1 MALYRVDDAQVRDA
15 VTGELNTAL
24 VGQQVQ
30 IVVRDTT
37 TPFPIEDSAGDPITD
52 SLLTVTPVF
61 TTPRFWI
68 DTTTPADL
76 YLDWYHAS
84 SGARGPVSF
93 DAVLRDAAAT
103 AVVEAAASAAAAAA
117 SLAEL
122 QAYIAANPG
131 GGSGGVSAH
140 GALSGLA
147 TGDDHPQYLNNTRG
161 DARYYPRSTVD
172 AIASSAT
179 NVATAYA
186 RQRANHTGTQP
197 IASVEGLQEALDSAG
212 GTAGPEIPRMMITV
226 TGSEARPTG
235 GTTVWWLDA
244 REDQSEPPTNM
255 GENDLWISGSF
266 VAGADLQAPTVPTGL
281 TTGSITASGVTL
293 SWSAS
298 TDNVG
303 VTAYEVRRDGSVSLG
318 IHPTTPTATSRTI
331 TGLSPSTAY
340 TLQVRARDAAGNWSA
355 WSTAASFSTSA
366 SSDTTAPTVPTGL
379 ASSGVSSSGFTVTW
393 GAGTDNVGVTGY
405 DVRVNGGTPE
415 TVAAEPRSKTFSGL
429 TASTAYTIGIRSR
442 DAAGNVSAYVNLVVN
457 TLSTAADTYNVFGTS
472 APPGTYTWGTDGT
485 PYIVVGMG
493 FRCSADGARAVGGR
507 AWIPTAASGALPTE
521 ATFYLFGPNQGL
533 ASTPVQTKVVSA
545 SGATAGSWVEAL
557 FDTPQAMGPTEV
569 WMIGVRFTGTGDA
582 GKYPF
587 GSGVRASGSAV
598 PSVGTLGEDLGW
610 IEYGTRSAQYR
621 IGTGSAT
628 DSASNDHA
636 RAVDIIVDLQG

>member
-1 MALYRVDDAQVRDA
+1 MPIRIDPAPVRDSE
-15 VTGELNTAL
+15 TGELDPAL
-24 VGQQVQ
+24 IGQQVQ
-30 IVVRDTT
+30 IVTRGTT
-37 TPFPIEDSAGDPITD
+37 TPFPIQDGATDPITD
-52 SLLTVTPVF
+52 SLVTVSTAF
-61 TTPRFWI
+61 TTPTVYVADGVEI
-68 DTTTPADL
+68 ADL
-76 YLDWYHAS
+76 YLDWYQAS
-84 SGARGPVSF
+84 SGKRGPVAF
-93 DAVLRDAAAT
+93 EAVLRDEAKAART
-103 AVVEAAASAAAAAA
+103 ESAASAAAAQQA
-117 SLAEL
+117 LVDL

-131 GGSGGVSAH
+131 GGGGVSAH
-140 GALSGLA
+140 GALSGLT
-147 TGDDHPQYLNNTRG
+147 TGDDHTQYLNNVRG
-161 DARYYPRSTVD
+161 DARYYPRATVD

-186 RQRANHTGTQP
+186 RQRVNHTGTQG
-197 IASVEGLQEALDSAG
+197 IETIVGLQEALDNAG
-212 GTAGPEIPRMMITV
+212 GEAGPDVPRVVIV
-226 TGSEARPTG
+226 ASGSEARPEG
-235 GTTVWWLDA
+235 PASVIWLDA
-244 REDQSEPPTNM
+244 RADQSTPPTNM
-255 GENDLWISGSF
+255 GENDIWAAGSF
-266 VAGADLQAPTVPTGL
+266 TAGADLVPPSVPTGL

-293 SWSAS
+293 SWAAS

-318 IHPTTPTATSRTI
+318 VAAGTSRVI

-366 SSDTTAPTVPTGL
+366 SSDTTAPTPPTGL
-379 ASSGVSSSGFTVTW
+379 ASSGISSSGFTVTW

-405 DVRVNGGTPE
+405 DVRLNGGSPT
-415 TVAAEPRSKTFSGL
+415 TVAADPRSRAFTGL
-429 TASTAYTIGIRSR
+429 TASTAYTVEVRSR
-442 DAAGNVSAYVNLVVN
+442 DAAGNTSTWASLGVT

-493 FRCSADGARAVGGR
+493 FRCTEAGARAVGGR
-507 AWIPTAASGALPTE
+507 TWIPTAASGSLPTE

-533 ASTPVQTKVVSA
+533 DSTPVQTKVVSTA
-545 SGATAGSWVEAL
+545 GATAGSWVEAL

-598 PSVGTLGEDLGW
+598 PSVGPLGEDLGW
-610 IEYGTRSAQYR
+610 IEYGTALSSAHR
-621 IGTGSAT
+621 IGTGSVVAG
-628 DSASNDHA
+628 ASNDHA
-636 RAVDIIVDLQG
+636 RALDIIVDLQG